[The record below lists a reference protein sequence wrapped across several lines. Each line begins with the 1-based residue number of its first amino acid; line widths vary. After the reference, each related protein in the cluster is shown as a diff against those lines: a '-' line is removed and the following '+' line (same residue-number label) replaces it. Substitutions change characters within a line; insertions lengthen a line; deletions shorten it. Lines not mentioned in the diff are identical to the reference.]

1 MADKPKRPYHRR
13 EPAVSLP
20 SISPPERL
28 LLPLTSKS
36 KRFKGPIS
44 GPNGRQPLLFRI
56 STFANHNCGQ
66 GLLANQ
72 AISAGSQIWEEKPIW
87 TGPTAVLGMK
97 PSKELEES
105 LETSFKGVTKEEMKI
120 LREMGNNQEFVAVDE
135 GFLDTPWLGLVKT
148 NAIPLTHNTTSPHH
162 NTLGIFLSYLSKL
175 NHACKPNTL
184 QTYDSSRD
192 LLLLYAITDIA
203 EDEELTIS
211 YIPDLRLS
219 NPYLKKYFGFTC
231 WCNNWC
237 RYPESKGK
245 KKAQERAVLVD
256 RLWTKIHEDVVG
268 DEKIELGTTMMLG
281 RCLWGLL
288 VDEGMDTDF
297 RIARLFLDCMR
308 LMGYVKDLVRF
319 EDFALLAHKAYLS
332 CTGPS
337 APEVERIK
345 TEISVLS
352 EKTLSDDQWKKYLKE
367 KYTVL
372 DGRFTE
378 DPSDEVMDELF
389 HRELWAEKYAKGGL
403 EAEIDK
409 LMGLDAG
416 SVKEVV
422 KVEVSDEEVR
432 SEASNEEVME
442 EENLDEEVVEEENSD
457 EEVRS
462 ETSDEEMVDESE

>member
-135 GFLDTPWLGLVKT
+135 GFLDTPW
-148 NAIPLTHNTTSPHH
+148 
-162 NTLGIFLSYLSKL
+162 F
-175 NHACKPNTL
+175 
-184 QTYDSSRD
+184 SRD

-219 NPYLKKYFGFTC
+219 NPYLKK
-231 WCNNWC
+231 
-237 RYPESKGK
+237 
-245 KKAQERAVLVD
+245 
-256 RLWTKIHEDVVG
+256 
-268 DEKIELGTTMMLG
+268 
-281 RCLWGLL
+281 
-288 VDEGMDTDF
+288 
-297 RIARLFLDCMR
+297 IARLFLDCMR